1 MVTANRFFTV
11 AHYIHNLGFLIQQ
24 CKYMTLFLSFEIVV
38 TQWFKSMILAFI
50 QSFIYILLFIH
61 NFYRKSIFYFICQ
74 VKFCPHRGKNQVNI
88 RTCFWKWL
96 ICDTLCL
103 TAGFIVVLTCF
114 LFFFTTDNNNNES
127 KIEAFLLL
135 FSRATWLYAWY
146 HILCHKHKVSSLLK
160 LLNIRAKITFCLH
173 VSQTSEYHKR

>member
-1 MVTANRFFTV
+1 
-11 AHYIHNLGFLIQQ
+11 
-24 CKYMTLFLSFEIVV
+24 MTLFYHLKLLLP
-38 TQWFKSMILAFI
+38 QWFKSMILAFI
-50 QSFIYILLFIH
+50 PSFIYILLFIH

-96 ICDTLCL
+96 ICDALCL
-103 TAGFIVVLTCF
+103 IVFAGFCWFWFCWFYCGVNMF
-114 LFFFTTDNNNNES
+114 FFFFTTDNNNNES

-146 HILCHKHKVSSLLK
+146 HLLCHKHKVSSLLK
-160 LLNIRAKITFCLH
+160 LLNIRAKKTFCLH